1 MRKSARSFFKQP
13 KPPIMFGLFKTN
25 RKPDLLLLS
34 EALAETR
41 SELHKVREELETLQ
55 REFVELEIPEELDE
69 YELSDKIDRQ
79 IRENAWD
86 YIESEVERVLADYTT
101 TEDLQYEFEHFATKF
116 DNNFAEAMTKDQAR
130 AELARLTA
138 FVFALVDELGLT
150 HKVTELEERSNE
162 IVLTLLAEDDEV

>member
-1 MRKSARSFFKQP
+1 
-13 KPPIMFGLFKTN
+13 MFGLFNPKRN
-25 RKPDLLLLS
+25 ADLLLLS

-69 YELSDKIDRQ
+69 YELNDKICQ
-79 IRENAWD
+79 VIRNDAWD
-86 YIESEVERVLADYTT
+86 YIENDVERVLADYTNS
-101 TEDLQYEFEHFATKF
+101 EDLREIIEHLTEKVDKF
-116 DNNFAEAMTKDQAR
+116 FYTEAMTKDQSR

-138 FVFALVDELGLT
+138 FMFALVEELGLS